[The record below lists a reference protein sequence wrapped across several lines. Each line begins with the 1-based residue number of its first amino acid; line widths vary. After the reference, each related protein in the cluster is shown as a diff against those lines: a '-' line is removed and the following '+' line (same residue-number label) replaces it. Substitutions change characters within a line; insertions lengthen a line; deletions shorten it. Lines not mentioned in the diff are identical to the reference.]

1 LQAVEGGN
9 RSTSRENH
17 TLVSQL
23 CRGDKKFHLG
33 EQGGEAGV
41 GVGGRGEREGEKGG
55 GVPRGEAAAERDGEA
70 DGAGDPADLLGQ
82 RAGFDHRRDLLQ
94 IWKRAAASAT
104 PNPGNSGGKVGFR
117 RAGEEGAYAA
127 GWRLRAPRRR
137 RRAEERPAAARCPS
151 SARRQSSYQRRRRR
165 GDEDEEV
172 RRGTGTAVR
181 SPVRLCFRL
190 KKVENALLSSARLC
204 CWAFGPHADWNCSD
218 RPNAS
223 VLPVFFVI

>member
-82 RAGFDHRRDLLQ
+82 RAGFDHRSDLLQ
-94 IWKRAAASAT
+94 IWEQAAASAT
-104 PNPGNSGGKVGFR
+104 PNPGNSGGRLGFR
-117 RAGEEGAYAA
+117 RAGGGGSLRCRVESAGAA
-127 GWRLRAPRRR
+127 GGGAAGCGSVSFICTSAVML
-137 RRAEERPAAARCPS
+137 PAAA
-151 SARRQSSYQRRRRR
+151 
-165 GDEDEEV
+165 G

-181 SPVRLCFRL
+181 LASASRRWRRHFPVPLGC
-190 KKVENALLSSARLC
+190 VV
-204 CWAFGPHADWNCSD
+204 GPYAAWNCLGWVGPTHQFH
-218 RPNAS
+218 RY
-223 VLPVFFVI
+223 